1 MQKTIKY
8 FTVEEAK
15 KTFPLVKKIVK
26 DILDCGFEIRSI
38 ADSAAGNIEENE
50 EVEALISKMKK
61 YMNELEEIG
70 CYYKDWS
77 YSIGLVDFPSIIDG
91 NEVLLCWRSD
101 EPEIMFYHPIYEGY
115 VGRKEIPEEY
125 R

>member
-1 MQKTIKY
+1 
-8 FTVEEAK
+8 
-15 KTFPLVKKIVK
+15 LLKKIVK

-38 ADSAAGNIEENE
+38 AESMAGKIDENE
-50 EVEALISKMKK
+50 EVKGLISKMGN
-61 YMNELEEIG
+61 YMDELEEIG

-91 NEVLLCWRSD
+91 KEVLLCWRSD
-101 EPEIMFYHPIYEGY
+101 EPEIMFYYPIYEGY